1 MKAYIVLADVDGREV
16 HLPLTAISAVTSL
29 LSGTGTGV
37 STQVEVSSEKSP
49 LLGREGAGISARTAK
64 VALVANRYTPAF
76 RAQAVDR
83 YARGTETIRELANLL
98 CMPYQTLD
106 KWVRDQCGTTNRA
119 FIKLAA

>member
-29 LSGTGTGV
+29 LSGTG
-37 STQVEVSSEKSP
+37 VEVSSEKSP

-76 RAQAVDR
+76 RSQAVDR
-83 YARGTETIRELANLL
+83 YTRGTETIRELANLL